1 MEGWQ
6 PTVDLLGEDGHVTRR
21 TTGALVAAVAAT
33 LLVSGCGSAL
43 KAAKV
48 DAKAEASATATQSA
62 PGPPPP
68 APKVG
73 KCYDLTYKESLRG
86 TSKAKPVPCKD
97 KHTSVTIYVGE
108 FDPIVDGHLLAVD
121 SEEVQAQIAKLCPSK
136 VGDWVGGSKEDQR
149 LSRFKATWFSPTLA
163 ASDAGADWFRCDLV
177 AKRGEKSFV
186 AITATK
192 GALDDSVGLDRFGT
206 CSVATPADKKRFE
219 AIPCAQPHTW
229 RAVSVVDIPEGARYE
244 GAAQQA
250 AADRAC
256 KDEAEQQGTDPLE
269 IKWAF
274 QWPSQEAF
282 DAGQRYG
289 LCWVPDKA

>member
-6 PTVDLLGEDGHVTRR
+6 PTVDLLGEDGLVTRR
-21 TTGALVAAVAAT
+21 TTGALVAALAAT

-86 TSKAKPVPCKD
+86 TSKAEPVPCKD
-97 KHTSVTIYVGE
+97 KHTSVTIFVGE

-121 SEEVQAQIAKLCPSK
+121 SDEVQAQIAKLCPSK
-136 VGDWVGGSKEDQR
+136 VGDWVGGSQEDQR

-186 AITATK
+186 ALTGTK
-192 GALDDSVGLDRFGT
+192 GALDDSAGLDRFGT
-206 CSVATPADKKRFE
+206 CSPATPADEKRFE

-269 IKWAF
+269 VKWAF